1 MMRKNPATQ
10 RSALIALF
18 LTIVFGLITAE
29 AAPVY
34 TAELPATKLSAREAL
49 KTAKG
54 GKVVFK
60 CQRAKVSESGGIAKV
75 KNAKTVFTL
84 DVKDSDAALDTIQD
98 GGKGYKCQPLQ
109 WDVERRKLSNAD
121 LEETEA

>member
-1 MMRKNPATQ
+1 MRKNPAT
-10 RSALIALF
+10 RKSATIAFIFTVL
-18 LTIVFGLITAE
+18 LGAVANAG
-29 AAPVY
+29 PVY
-34 TAELPATKLSAREAL
+34 TVDLPSTKLSAREAL
-49 KTAKG
+49 KTAKS

-60 CQRAKVSESGGIAKV
+60 CQRAKVSESGGIAKA

-109 WDVERRKLSNAD
+109 WDAERRKLSNAD
-121 LEETEA
+121 TEETEA